1 MQRLMS
7 AAAEQLELDALRDWH
22 AVARATGCSP
32 DWALVEVGNLLCSVC
47 PSEPNILINRVFGF
61 HRQTDAAALRDALS
75 VYDDAGIGRCFL
87 HVLTDDLDAKAGLEA
102 AGYERYRGWMKFLRT
117 GVSIEPPD
125 SDFSIRVIDRHH
137 AEDFARIVSN
147 AFDFE
152 PTFRPTL
159 AALTESTIWQL
170 HMSFD
175 GEQPAGTGGVFVAN
189 GGAYFDFGA
198 TDPDF
203 RQRGCQTAVLKA
215 RIAAAADAGVGY
227 MTTMTGEA
235 VPGDKQHSYSNIVKC
250 GFEEAYLRENW
261 IPAGS

>member
-1 MQRLMS
+1 MA

-22 AVARATGCSP
+22 AVAQAAGCSP
-32 DWALVEVGNLLCSVC
+32 DWRLEPVGHLLCSVC
-47 PSEPNILINRVFGF
+47 DSEPNILINRVFGLR
-61 HRQTDAAALRDALS
+61 HDTDDGQLADALALYRDAG
-75 VYDDAGIGRCFL
+75 VDRFFL
-87 HVLTDDLDAKAGLEA
+87 HVIPEQLGDDFRAKLTD
-102 AGYERYRGWMKFLRT
+102 AGYQRYRAWMKFQRSGQPIDVPST
-117 GVSIEPPD
+117 
-125 SDFSIRVIDRHH
+125 DFDLQIINSRN

-159 AALTESTIWQL
+159 AALTDSKIWQL

-175 GEQPAGTGGVFVAN
+175 GDQPAGTGGLFIAN

-198 TDPDF
+198 TDPTF
-203 RQRGCQTAVLKA
+203 RQRGSQTTVLKQ
-215 RIAAAADAGVGY
+215 RVSSAADHGVDF

-235 VPGDKQHSYSNIVKC
+235 VPGDKQHSYSNILKC